1 MKSPTKAAKII
12 ETFRSFDS
20 VRDVVTTALTEVYTE
35 ATEDAEEDYYVEFD
49 VVCYYLDAAV
59 EQEK

>member
-1 MKSPTKAAKII
+1 MKRLQII

>member
-1 MKSPTKAAKII
+1 M
-12 ETFRSFDS
+12 
-20 VRDVVTTALTEVYTE
+20 RDVVTTALTEVYTE

-59 EQEK
+59 EQDK